1 MATERNKL
9 AGVKRTGVISG
20 SETERNRAK
29 QISRQSPRLQS
40 TPPTD
45 HNHLHK
51 PPPRQSLPCHE
62 KKKLSHPR
70 GFAFKTK
77 NDWL

>member
-40 TPPTD
+40 TPPNWRTTTTS
-45 HNHLHK
+45 
-51 PPPRQSLPCHE
+51 PRQSLPCHE